1 MRIVGAWTRLQG
13 LGAANPSPALGA
25 ILLLTGC
32 ALLTANDALMKSL
45 VSDLPIG
52 QVVSLRGFIGLALA
66 VLAAPMIGGFDQ
78 LRPRNPRNVDIL
90 TGLLVINLFL
100 FPLSL
105 RFIPLAD
112 AILLAY
118 MSPIV
123 VAALSPWLLAE
134 HVGWRRWSAVALGL
148 LGAALVINPEGGSLH
163 PAVLAPII
171 VAIIVGLRDILT
183 RRYIVGESALALI
196 TAANLAAGVVG
207 LATVPMGWVTLEPGH
222 WIKIISAAALLT
234 TSQFMIAGSFRYAD
248 AAVIS
253 CLKYSSVAW
262 AAILGWFIW
271 AEVFSLGDW
280 AGAALIAASG
290 VVITLRTKKPV
301 PKFADRPA

>member
-1 MRIVGAWTRLQG
+1 MRIIGPWVPLRG
-13 LGAANPSPALGA
+13 LGTPERSPAFGA
-25 ILLLTGC
+25 VLLLAGC
-32 ALLTANDALMKSL
+32 ALLTVNDALMKSL
-45 VSDLPIG
+45 VSDLPVG
-52 QVVSLRGFIGLALA
+52 QVVSLRGFAGLILA
-66 VLAAPMIGGFDQ
+66 ILAAPLVGGFDQ
-78 LRPRNPRNVDIL
+78 LRPRNPRNVGIL

-100 FPLSL
+100 FPFSL

-148 LGAALVINPEGGSLH
+148 IGAALVINPEGGSLH

-183 RRYIVGESALALI
+183 RRYIIGESALALI
-196 TAANLAAGVVG
+196 AAANLAAGVVG
-207 LATVPMGWVTLEPGH
+207 LATAPFGWVAPTPSH
-222 WIKIISAAALLT
+222 WIQIISAAALLT

-253 CLKYSSVAW
+253 CLKYSSIIW
-262 AAILGWFIW
+262 AALLGWFIW
-271 AEVFSLGDW
+271 GEALSLGDW
-280 AGAALIAASG
+280 AGAALIALSG
-290 VVITLRTKKPV
+290 IVITLRSRKPV
-301 PKFADRPA
+301 P

>member
-1 MRIVGAWTRLQG
+1 MRIIGAWTRLQG
-13 LGAANPSPALGA
+13 LGTANPSPAFGA
-25 ILLLTGC
+25 MLLVAGC
-32 ALLTANDALMKSL
+32 ALLTVNDALMKSL

-52 QVVSLRGFIGLALA
+52 QVVSLRGFTGLALA
-66 VLAAPMIGGFDQ
+66 ILAAPLIGGFDQ
-78 LRPRNPRNVDIL
+78 LRPRNPGNVAIL

-100 FPLSL
+100 FPFSL

-148 LGAALVINPEGGSLH
+148 IGAALVINPEGGSLH

-183 RRYIVGESALALI
+183 RRYIIGESALALI
-196 TAANLAAGVVG
+196 AAANLAAGIVG
-207 LATVPMGWVTLEPGH
+207 LGTVPFGWATLSPGH
-222 WIKIISAAALLT
+222 WIQIISAAALLT

-253 CLKYSSVAW
+253 CLKYSSIIW
-262 AAILGWFIW
+262 AALLGWFIW
-271 AEVFSLGDW
+271 GEALSLGDW

-290 VVITLRTKKPV
+290 IVITLRSKRS
-301 PKFADRPA
+301 AL